1 MSARRSG
8 ATLLL
13 LAPLLWGAFGCA
25 GVPKPPVLDEV
36 ARVRTGPAAVEAGRY
51 APDAFARAEKF
62 RGEAESA
69 FNAGDQ
75 AGAQLLAERAL
86 SAYAHA
92 EALARTARAEATT
105 TDAKASLAAAEA
117 ELAAL
122 DADQARVV
130 ADAEALELKLKVT
143 RDAQPIQPS
152 GRADPERERAR
163 LAAARALAV
172 EARMLCSAARLL
184 TGGGPALGSGAA
196 GAGGARDAKIEAPVD
211 EAEAALVKVEGEL
224 SAATVPAA
232 PIDAATRVRAGCLA
246 ALTSVRRA
254 SSPTSRASGA
264 GDALLAELSA
274 AGAYAVSRDDRGVT
288 VALRGLFGG
297 GGSALSPQGETRLG
311 ELGKIAAAHKGF
323 PVEVVVHTDKPVS
336 GRDDAAEQARAG
348 VAARALL
355 KGAGDAVR
363 VLPLVA
369 GNQAPVA
376 DPAGPERARNARVEI
391 VFVTP
396 EGF

>member
-1 MSARRSG
+1 MSARKLT
-8 ATLLL
+8 ATLAL
-13 LAPLLWGAFGCA
+13 LASWAPVVWGASGCA
-25 GVPKPPVLDEV
+25 GVPKPLVLDEV
-36 ARVRTGPAAVEAGRY
+36 ARVRTGSAATEAGRY
-51 APDAFARAEKF
+51 APDAFARAEKLHADA
-62 RGEAESA
+62 EAA
-69 FNAGDQ
+69 FTAGDT

-86 SAYAHA
+86 AAYAHA
-92 EALARTARAEATT
+92 EALARTARASATT
-105 TDAKASLAAAEA
+105 TEAKAALTAAEG

-122 DADQARVV
+122 DADQARLV
-130 ADAEALELKLKVT
+130 ADTEALELKLKVT

-152 GRADPERERAR
+152 GKADPERERAR
-163 LAAARALAV
+163 LVAARALAV

-184 TGGGPALGSGAA
+184 TGFGPALGPSAQ
-196 GAGGARDAKIEAPVD
+196 GARNPTLEGPID

-224 SAATVPAA
+224 AATSVPAA

-246 ALTSVRRA
+246 ALTSIRRA
-254 SSPTSRASGA
+254 SAPTSRAPGS

-274 AGAYAVSRDDRGVT
+274 AGAFVPSRDDRGVT
-288 VALRGLFGG
+288 VALRGVFGG
-297 GGSALSPQGETRLG
+297 GGALSPQGEARLG
-311 ELGKIAAAHKGF
+311 ELGKIAAAHRNF
-323 PVEVVVHTDKPVS
+323 PVEIVVHTDKPLT
-336 GRDDAAEQARAG
+336 GRDDAEQKTRADA
-348 VAARALL
+348 AARALL